1 MKKGYVTVF
10 FSIAIY
16 LCLSLFIGLMYGA
29 RESAIRA
36 RAKEA
41 AEVSLRSVF
50 GEYQKELWQE
60 YNLIFV
66 DATYGY
72 ETDSF
77 ILPEEHYVGYL
88 NENFDEGGVPFLGGR
103 DLLKLEA
110 YYAETDEIRLATD
123 NDGAAIRAQ
132 AVNFMKH
139 KYAVGYIESLY
150 ESTATYE
157 ATFDVVSD
165 REEIA
170 EEVLESPVFEE
181 WQDAYGSMLTEE
193 KEVSLLSTLRLV
205 CKDVNNISGTSIDGT
220 RLVSGRALNKG
231 NSKND
236 KEFDLADN
244 LFFKEY
250 LINYTNNYLNDE
262 KDTVLSYETEYL
274 IAGKKTDSHNL
285 EAVVNRLLLTRE
297 AMNMAS
303 LYKDE
308 ERIDAVR
315 SFAEVA
321 TAAVLQPELAP
332 ALEAAI
338 VSIWSFAESVKDVKP
353 LLNGGKVPLIKTH
366 DEWRTTLR
374 DIFKIGKE
382 EEYDSG
388 LAYKDYL
395 RIFIDL
401 TDSKTLTKRFCDICE
416 LNVRKWTDNER
427 FRLDYCFDK
436 WAVTAYLESEYGYGY
451 TLKRQYDVE

>member
-1 MKKGYVTVF
+1 MQRCKQY
-10 FSIAIY
+10 
-16 LCLSLFIGLMYGA
+16 IG
-29 RESAIRA
+29 
-36 RAKEA
+36 
-41 AEVSLRSVF
+41 
-50 GEYQKELWQE
+50 
-60 YNLIFV
+60 
-66 DATYGY
+66 
-72 ETDSF
+72 
-77 ILPEEHYVGYL
+77 
-88 NENFDEGGVPFLGGR
+88 
-103 DLLKLEA
+103 
-110 YYAETDEIRLATD
+110 
-123 NDGAAIRAQ
+123 
-132 AVNFMKH
+132 
-139 KYAVGYIESLY
+139 
-150 ESTATYE
+150 
-157 ATFDVVSD
+157 
-165 REEIA
+165 
-170 EEVLESPVFEE
+170 
-181 WQDAYGSMLTEE
+181 
-193 KEVSLLSTLRLV
+193 
-205 CKDVNNISGTSIDGT
+205 NNGT
-220 RLVSGRALNKG
+220 RLVSGRSLNKG

-250 LINYTNNYLNDE
+250 LINYTNNYLNEE

-274 IAGKKTDSHNL
+274 IAGKKTESHNL

-308 ERIDAVR
+308 ERINAVR

-338 VSIWSFAESVKDVKP
+338 VSIWSFAESVKDVKT